1 MKLSIFKF
9 ATLALVCLTL
19 GWSGWQLFHGMSKLD
34 RPVDF
39 SHVDYSGS
47 DTCADCHGARL
58 DSWYATYHR
67 TMTQEATGDTVQG
80 RFDGRELDFEGLRVR
95 PVREGGRYFF
105 DYHDLETGTLIQRQQ
120 IHRTVGS
127 NRYQQ
132 YLTKLPEDETYVR
145 LHYLWHNG
153 DQRWVHMNAAFLG
166 PDGRSYDEHVAI
178 WNHNCIFC
186 HNTGPQPR
194 MSNYETLQEAAALGQ
209 AVDISREARFESRVA
224 ELGISCETCHGPG
237 AEHVARAADFWQRT
251 GMRLSAGRD
260 TSIINP
266 VRLDSERASHV
277 CAQCHAQRVP
287 LSPEMLRQWMGQGP
301 SYRPGDWLYD
311 HVEPVRR
318 DTWVPIAGQEDLFK
332 PRFWADGTPRLSA
345 YEYQGQAMSACHQKA
360 ELSCMDCHT
369 MHAGDP
375 AGQITDRNR
384 GNAPCLRCH
393 QEYRPGKALVE
404 HTRHSSDGSGSL
416 CYNCHMPHLNY
427 GVMTI
432 HRSHHIEVPDPVR
445 DAEAGRPNACLN
457 CHVGESV
464 NWAMAEVS
472 DGWNHYRPKDDPG
485 PPESVVRADGG
496 SSELADAATMLIG
509 DPVQKAI
516 AAWRAGHTDN
526 PQTGRERAW
535 LVPYLLEAMADI
547 YPSTR
552 RFARMSLLAILD
564 DWQDSAEVAALRQP
578 VEQFDFTAD
587 QSARQRL
594 LGQAGQVWSGLDK
607 STWPPAPAAAG
618 LNADLAL
625 PKALRDQLVEL
636 GRRQDKQIS
645 IGE

>member
-1 MKLSIFKF
+1 MKL
-9 ATLALVCLTL
+9 LAPKLVVPAVVLL
-19 GWSGWQLFHGMSKLD
+19 VLAWGGWQLFNGMGDLT
-34 RPVDF
+34 RAVDF
-39 SHVDYSGS
+39 SQVGYVGS
-47 DTCADCHGARL
+47 AACADCHGERL

-80 RFDGRELDFEGLRVR
+80 RFDGQDLDYYGFRVR

-105 DYHDLETGTLIQRQQ
+105 DYHELETGDLIQRQQ

-166 PDGRSYDEHVAI
+166 PDGRSFDEHVAI
-178 WNHNCIFC
+178 WNQNCIFC

-194 MSNYETLQEAAALGQ
+194 MSNYQQLREAAALGQ
-209 AVDISREARFESRVA
+209 VVDVGREARFESTVA

-237 AEHVARAADFWQRT
+237 AEHAARAEDFWQRT

-260 TSIINP
+260 TSIVNP
-266 VRLDSERASHV
+266 VRLDAERASHV

-287 LSPEMLRQWMGQGP
+287 VSTELLRRWMNEGP
-301 SYRPGDWLYD
+301 SFRPGDWLYD
-311 HVEPVRR
+311 HVEPVTRQTR
-318 DTWVPIAGQEDLFK
+318 VPVDGHEDLFQL
-332 PRFWADGTPRLSA
+332 RFWGDGTPRLSA

-375 AGQITDRNR
+375 AGQLTERNR
-384 GNAPCLRCH
+384 GNTPCLRCH
-393 QEYRPGKALVE
+393 QEYRPGAALVE
-404 HTRHSSDGSGSL
+404 HTRHAADGPGSL

-427 GVMTI
+427 GVMAI
-432 HRSHHIEVPDPVR
+432 HRSHHIEVPDVAR
-445 DAEAGRPNACLN
+445 DARAGRPNACLN
-457 CHVGESV
+457 CHVDETV
-464 NWAMAEVS
+464 NWAVA
-472 DGWNHYRPKDDPG
+472 
-485 PPESVVRADGG
+485 
-496 SSELADAATMLIG
+496 ELADGWSAHQEPQPVQRLDGGPSDLSDAASMLMG
-509 DPVQKAI
+509 DPAQKAI
-516 AAWRAGHTDN
+516 AAWRAGHADN
-526 PQTGRERAW
+526 PQRGRERAW

-552 RFARMSLLAILD
+552 RFARMSLLAILA
-564 DWQDSAEVAALRQP
+564 DWPDSVEVAGLHQR
-578 VEQFDFTAD
+578 VDQFDFIANEPL
-587 QSARQRL
+587 RQRL
-594 LGQAGQVWSGLDK
+594 LSQADQIWAGLDK
-607 STWPPAPAAAG
+607 SGWPPAPESARLDA
-618 LNADLAL
+618 NFAL
-625 PKALRDQLVEL
+625 PESLRRQLIEL